1 MKRDFSIIIALI
13 LICSSV
19 NAQDIIPRPSPS
31 ASVSQ
36 TIGYTTI
43 TINYCRPGVKDRK
56 IWGDLVPYNEVW
68 RTGANE
74 ATTIQFSTDVLV
86 EGKKVPAGKYSFFTI
101 PGEESWTVILNK
113 VSKQWGAFRYNE
125 KEDLIRFEA
134 KPEKSEFTE
143 RMLFSFIDIEDSSC
157 SIAVSWENLRVAFN
171 VKLNLAEQVYEK
183 IKDAVAAKPDDY
195 QIYIVG
201 ATYAAD
207 HGVFMDEALRWV
219 DKALSIS
226 NNFNCYLAKAKLL
239 YKKGKYIDA
248 IKEIERCREIGRNDS
263 DYQSRI
269 AEIDLLE
276 QRIKEK
282 L

>member
-1 MKRDFSIIIALI
+1 MKRNLFILTALI
-13 LICSSV
+13 FVCTSIT
-19 NAQDIIPRPSPS
+19 AQDIIPRPSPA

-43 TINYCRPGVKDRK
+43 TITYCRPGVKDRQ
-56 IWGDLVPYNEVW
+56 IWGDLVPYNEIW

-74 ATTIQFSTDVLV
+74 ATTIQFTTDVMI
-86 EGKKVPAGKYSFFTI
+86 ENHKVPAGKYSLFTI
-101 PGEESWTVILNK
+101 PAKETWTVILNK
-113 VSKQWGAFRYNE
+113 ISNQWGAFQYNE
-125 KEDLIRFEA
+125 KEDLLRFNV
-134 KPEKSEFTE
+134 KPVKNEFTE
-143 RMLFSFIDIEDSSC
+143 RLLFSFSDIDDSSC
-157 SIAVSWENLRVAFN
+157 SIVMNWEYLKIAVN
-171 VKLNLAEQVYEK
+171 VKLNLTKKVFSK
-183 IKDAVAAKPDDY
+183 IKQAIAAKPDDF

-207 HGVFMDEALRWV
+207 HGVFMDEAFKWV

-226 NNFNCYLAKAKLL
+226 NNFNGYLAKAKLF
-239 YKKGKYIDA
+239 YKQGKYVDA

-269 AEIDLLE
+269 TEIDLLE